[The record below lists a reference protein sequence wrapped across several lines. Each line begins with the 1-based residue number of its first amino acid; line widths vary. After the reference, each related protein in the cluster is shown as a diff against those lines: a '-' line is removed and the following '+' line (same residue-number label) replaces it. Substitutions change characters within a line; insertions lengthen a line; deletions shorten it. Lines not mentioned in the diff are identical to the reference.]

1 MTPGAE
7 RWRFHFCESRINKDA
22 AAQQATCHQRYHN
35 KITRTTSKREQTM
48 STTTTSDWNDA
59 VAKVMAESGAS
70 KEAAE
75 EALRESGGDVDG
87 AIFLLS
93 ETFKSPTKPP
103 PPPMDT
109 GPTFIDDVASV
120 AAFNRNEKRID
131 DDDDD
136 AVAKS
141 REKSMYAPWLRTS
154 AATTTKASDDITG
167 KTS

>member
-1 MTPGAE
+1 VIQ
-7 RWRFHFCESRINKDA
+7 ESTKTRRHANQLAIKDTA
-22 AAQQATCHQRYHN
+22 I
-35 KITRTTSKREQTM
+35 ITRRSPKREQTM

-75 EALRESGGDVDG
+75 EALHESGGNVDG
-87 AIFLLS
+87 AILLLLNA
-93 ETFKSPTKPP
+93 TFKSPTKPP
-103 PPPMDT
+103 PPRMDS

-120 AAFNRNEKRID
+120 AAFNRNEKCID
-131 DDDDD
+131 NDDDD

-141 REKSMYAPWLRTS
+141 REKSMYAPPLSAS
-154 AATTTKASDDITG
+154 AATTTKESDDITG

>member
-1 MTPGAE
+1 
-7 RWRFHFCESRINKDA
+7 
-22 AAQQATCHQRYHN
+22 
-35 KITRTTSKREQTM
+35 M

-75 EALRESGGDVDG
+75 EALHESGGNVDG
-87 AIFLLS
+87 AILLLLN

-103 PPPMDT
+103 PPRMDT
-109 GPTFIDDVASV
+109 GPTFIDDVTSV
-120 AAFNRNEKRID
+120 AAFDRKRNRI

-154 AATTTKASDDITG
+154 ATVTEKASDDITG
-167 KTS
+167 KTSSRI